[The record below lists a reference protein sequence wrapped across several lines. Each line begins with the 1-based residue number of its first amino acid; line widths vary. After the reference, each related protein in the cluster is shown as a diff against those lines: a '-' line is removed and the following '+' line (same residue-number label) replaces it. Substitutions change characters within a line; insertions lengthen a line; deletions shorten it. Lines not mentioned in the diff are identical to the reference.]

1 MFDPQRLRLL
11 YPLFQRFERA
21 LLSAVERARGSS
33 SANDALRGL
42 VITDAEVD
50 QLTTRTPFSDLPIS
64 DALHQTTL
72 LADDALLQSEPF
84 AELSARFC
92 LTALDCA
99 IILCCAAPELDR
111 RYERLFAYLQDD
123 VSLKRPTVNLA
134 MNLFGAD
141 SAARFAVWER
151 LALPTAPLRTH
162 HLVECLPDPHQREPA
177 FLNYTLKLDTRIL
190 HALLGLP
197 TLDARLDTAVRL
209 EAAPTGRRWVQTND
223 APMVILESKARG
235 TWHEAAQQLSA
246 QEGFPLLW
254 VDLDALKRLALPFDK
269 ACALAVREARLAGA
283 ALCLDNW
290 TACLES
296 DGQPAD
302 WWWRLLMAY
311 ELPVLIGTTQAWE
324 PHDPDRSRRVLRLKP
339 DMLPYDERQRLWTDY
354 AAQSGIALS
363 TDEIAHLAGKFRLS
377 AAKIASAV
385 QTALDY
391 AATRGE
397 TVALADV
404 YAGARAQST
413 IDMGDLAQQI
423 TPRYTWDELV
433 LPAEQIAQLREI
445 PIRVQQRQRVLESW
459 GYGVRIARN
468 GGVNA
473 LFAGE
478 SGTGKTMA
486 AEVIA
491 HELGLILYRIDISAV
506 VSKYIGE
513 TEKNL
518 RRVFEAAEAS
528 NAVLFFDEAD
538 ALFGKRSEV
547 KDAHDRYANI
557 EVAYLLQQIEQYDGI
572 VILATNLRQN
582 LDQAFTRRL
591 DFLIDF
597 PFPEPEYRQ
606 RIWVNHFPS
615 AAPLAHD
622 LDLAAVSRRYPLAG
636 GNIRNVALAA
646 AYLAAADGGVI
657 TMQHLQHAIRREHQ
671 KMGRLMKE
679 EQ

>member
-1 MFDPQRLRLL
+1 MIDPQRLRLL
-11 YPLFQRFERA
+11 YHLFQRFEQA
-21 LLSAVERARGSS
+21 LVSAVERARAGST
-33 SANDALRGL
+33 ANDALRGL
-42 VITDAEVD
+42 VITDEEVD
-50 QLTTRTPFSDLPIS
+50 QLTARSPFSDLPVS
-64 DALHQTTL
+64 DSLRETTL
-72 LADDALLQSEPF
+72 LDDTLLESQPF
-84 AELSARFC
+84 AELGALFG
-92 LTALDCA
+92 LNALDCA

-134 MNLFGAD
+134 MNLFGTD

-151 LALPTAPLRTH
+151 LALPTAPLRLH

-177 FLNYTLKLDTRIL
+177 LLNFTLKLDTRIL

-197 TLDARLDTAVRL
+197 TLDARLESAVRL
-209 EAAPTGRRWVQTND
+209 EAVTNGRRWSATD
-223 APMVILESKARG
+223 GAPMVILESKARG
-235 TWHEAAQQLSA
+235 TWREAAQQLSA

-254 VDLDALKRLALPFDK
+254 VDLEALKRLALPFDK

-290 TACLES
+290 AACLES
-296 DGQPAD
+296 DGQPAE
-302 WWWRLLMAY
+302 WWWRLLAAY

-339 DMLPYDERQRLWTDY
+339 DLLPYQERQRLWTDY

-363 TDEIAHLAGKFRLS
+363 GADIAYLAGKFRLS

-397 TVALADV
+397 SVTLTDV

-423 TPRYTWDELV
+423 TPRYSWDDLV
-433 LPAEQIAQLREI
+433 LPAEQLAQLREI

-491 HELGLILYRIDISAV
+491 HELGLILYRIDISSV

-615 AAPLAHD
+615 AAPLSAD
-622 LDLAAVSRRYPLAG
+622 LDLLAVSQRYPLAG

-657 TMQHLQHAIRREHQ
+657 TMQHVRHAIRREHQ
-671 KMGRLMKE
+671 KMGRLMSE